1 MADDNG
7 KIAASDAK
15 MILTFEQGTT
25 GFYIKDGNNKYYGQE
40 EEYQTIQFLDDKSKA
55 VEWTVAPKGDG
66 TFRITTSANH
76 IIQYSKSH
84 KSFGAY
90 KTEDGSKPYP
100 MLYVEDKT
108 TRIAALRTDDDDAV
122 YSLQGVRIPADAQLA
137 PGIYIRGGRKFVVR

>member
-1 MADDNG
+1 MA
-7 KIAASDAK
+7 
-15 MILTFEQGTT
+15 
-25 GFYIKDGNNKYYGQE
+25 E
-40 EEYQTIQFLDDKSKA
+40 ETIQFLDDKNKA

-108 TRIAALRTDDDDAV
+108 AGIAALRTASAGDDAV

-137 PGIYIRGGRKFVVR
+137 PGIYIRSGKKFFVR